1 MKNRSYIAPDASDR
15 ARRVELILFDVDG
28 VLTDGQILIIPDAQG
43 TVHEFKMFNTQDG
56 VGLSFARR
64 IGLRLGVLTG
74 RTSEAVAARA
84 KELGM
89 EIVEQGS
96 WNKLETYQ
104 KIRAQ
109 VNLEDAQIA
118 YMGDDLQDLP
128 VMRRAGL
135 AIGPGNAQEDIR
147 QYCHL
152 ITRRTGGHG
161 AVREALEFI
170 IRAHGKWD
178 EIMARY
184 LA

>member
-1 MKNRSYIAPDASDR
+1 MTNIFVAPDAEAR
-15 ARRVELILFDVDG
+15 AKRVELILFDVDG
-28 VLTDGQILIIPDAQG
+28 VLTDGQILIIPDGHG
-43 TVHEFKMFNTQDG
+43 TVHEFKMFNTTDG

-74 RTSEAVAARA
+74 RTSETVAVRAR
-84 KELGM
+84 ELGM

-96 WNKLETYQ
+96 WNKLETYE
-104 KIRAQ
+104 KICAHTR
-109 VNLEDAQIA
+109 LDDAQIA

-128 VMRRAGL
+128 VLRRVGL
-135 AIGPGNAQEDIR
+135 AVGPANAQEDIR
-147 QYCHL
+147 KYCHL
-152 ITRRTGGHG
+152 ITGRDGGHG
-161 AVREALEFI
+161 AVRDALEFI